1 MALSSL
7 PLYYDH
13 RHPLPF
19 LRLETVPSA
28 QGPTAILVVAEDCHH
43 WSTIENTVHE
53 QDITDI
59 TSSIGSS
66 QETVEAG
73 SVEES
78 AWDQDEDLES
88 PENAED
94 AETMRDFEARLTD
107 AIKQMMFV
115 SGETAEPSIE
125 TTTLIEDIVRQQ
137 VIEML
142 SRSTALAT
150 RRGVRSISTDDLI
163 FLIRHDKAK
172 VSRLKT
178 FLSWKDVRKNVKDS
192 DDKGGA
198 DAADFAG
205 ADDPLAGAGVAGPQ
219 DVAAKPKNKRAKV
232 GLPWDVNSFYS
243 VQVPERD
250 DEEDEE
256 EEEQNYATLQRLAT
270 ADERTKNMT
279 KEEYV
284 FWSDCRQASFTF
296 RKGKRFREW
305 AGFGIVTESKPNDD
319 IVDILGFLTFEIV
332 QTLTEEAL
340 KVKEREDREKK
351 GRGGAENGGENKK
364 RKRETGLFDPP
375 EEGRTPIEP
384 RHIREAYRKLQATP
398 NRAVALLL
406 HNGRAPSR
414 TPIRLI

>member
-1 MALSSL
+1 MAFTSL
-7 PLYYDH
+7 PLYYDL

-66 QETVEAG
+66 QETVEAA

-384 RHIREAYRKLQATP
+384 KHIREAYRKLQATP

>member
-375 EEGRTPIEP
+375 EEGRNPEQSRCAAASQRTCAITYPDKADLNSAES
-384 RHIREAYRKLQATP
+384 A
-398 NRAVALLL
+398 AVLFY
-406 HNGRAPSR
+406 NS
-414 TPIRLI
+414 T

>member
-1 MALSSL
+1 MAFSSL

-43 WSTIENTVHE
+43 WSTIGNTVHE
-53 QDITDI
+53 QDFTDI

-66 QETVEAG
+66 QETVEAA

-78 AWDQDEDLES
+78 PWDQDEDLES

>member
-137 VIEML
+137 VIEMVSTL
-142 SRSTALAT
+142 SYL
-150 RRGVRSISTDDLI
+150 
-163 FLIRHDKAK
+163 H
-172 VSRLKT
+172 
-178 FLSWKDVRKNVKDS
+178 
-192 DDKGGA
+192 
-198 DAADFAG
+198 
-205 ADDPLAGAGVAGPQ
+205 
-219 DVAAKPKNKRAKV
+219 
-232 GLPWDVNSFYS
+232 
-243 VQVPERD
+243 
-250 DEEDEE
+250 
-256 EEEQNYATLQRLAT
+256 LQ
-270 ADERTKNMT
+270 
-279 KEEYV
+279 
-284 FWSDCRQASFTF
+284 
-296 RKGKRFREW
+296 
-305 AGFGIVTESKPNDD
+305 
-319 IVDILGFLTFEIV
+319 
-332 QTLTEEAL
+332 
-340 KVKEREDREKK
+340 
-351 GRGGAENGGENKK
+351 
-364 RKRETGLFDPP
+364 
-375 EEGRTPIEP
+375 
-384 RHIREAYRKLQATP
+384 
-398 NRAVALLL
+398 
-406 HNGRAPSR
+406 
-414 TPIRLI
+414 

>member
-1 MALSSL
+1 M
-7 PLYYDH
+7 
-13 RHPLPF
+13 
-19 LRLETVPSA
+19 
-28 QGPTAILVVAEDCHH
+28 
-43 WSTIENTVHE
+43 
-53 QDITDI
+53 
-59 TSSIGSS
+59 
-66 QETVEAG
+66 
-73 SVEES
+73 
-78 AWDQDEDLES
+78 
-88 PENAED
+88 
-94 AETMRDFEARLTD
+94 
-107 AIKQMMFV
+107 
-115 SGETAEPSIE
+115 
-125 TTTLIEDIVRQQ
+125 
-137 VIEML
+137 
-142 SRSTALAT
+142 
-150 RRGVRSISTDDLI
+150 
-163 FLIRHDKAK
+163 
-172 VSRLKT
+172 
-178 FLSWKDVRKNVKDS
+178 
-192 DDKGGA
+192 
-198 DAADFAG
+198 
-205 ADDPLAGAGVAGPQ
+205 AGAGVAGPQ

-243 VQVPERD
+243 VQVPERE

-279 KEEYV
+279 REEYV

-351 GRGGAENGGENKK
+351 SRGSADSGNGESAKK

-398 NRAVALLL
+398 QKSIAMLL
-406 HNGRAPSR
+406 HDGRVPPR
-414 TPIRLI
+414 FPIRLVRLACPSQYYVDY